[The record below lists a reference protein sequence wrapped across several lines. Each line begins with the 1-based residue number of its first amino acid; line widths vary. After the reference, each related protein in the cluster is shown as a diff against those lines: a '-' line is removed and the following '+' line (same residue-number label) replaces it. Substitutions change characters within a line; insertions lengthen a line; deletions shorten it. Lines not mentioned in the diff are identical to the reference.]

1 MAEGKY
7 YTPEFSISG
16 GLVPARSVQTDRPT
30 QPSAGGRLVQARINA
45 EPPGLP
51 VSLGNRI
58 TLPGDFRFAAGSDQL
73 AA

>member
-1 MAEGKY
+1 M
-7 YTPEFSISG
+7 
-16 GLVPARSVQTDRPT
+16 QTDWPT

-58 TLPGDFRFAAGSDQL
+58 MLPGDFRFAAGSNQL